1 MDLAMFNGTGPRA
14 LAYGADEFS
23 FGYPAGVSVV
33 DIVPDT
39 IKELIHPHWSNYP
52 PVNPMWHYL
61 LGCIFMV
68 LLFFSFLGNGLV
80 MYLYLNNSHLRTP
93 ANMLVFNLTFSDFL
107 MQLTQY
113 PPYIY
118 NCFSGGVW
126 MFSPFSCELYACLGA
141 IFGLNSLW
149 TLAFVSFDRY
159 TVIVKGVSA
168 NPLTRKGAMMRILF
182 CWIYAIGWSLP
193 PFFGWG
199 AYIPEGILDSC
210 SFDYLTRDVNH
221 RSYGLCIFAFD
232 YCVPLA
238 TIVFAYVFIVKAIFA
253 HEKAMREQ
261 AKKMNVSN
269 LRTNADA
276 NAQSAEVRIAKV
288 AMTNVALWLIC
299 WTPYAAVTVKGLVFD
314 QSGITPLVS
323 MLPALL
329 AKSVAVYNPMV
340 YAINHPK
347 FRLALQ
353 KTLPWFCIHEPEE
366 KTNDSK
372 SSGTAA
378 ADEKCES

>member
-1 MDLAMFNGTGPRA
+1 MNPSASLINATGPRA
-14 LAYGADEFS
+14 LAYGAHDLS
-23 FGYPAGVSVV
+23 FGYPEGVTVV

-39 IKELIHPHWSNYP
+39 IRHLIHDHWSNYP

-61 LGCIFMV
+61 LGVIFV
-68 LLFFSFLGNGLV
+68 ILFMFSCTGNGLV
-80 MYLYLNNSHLRTP
+80 MYLVMKNKNLRTP
-93 ANMLVFNLTFSDFL
+93 ANLLVLNLAFSDFC
-107 MQLTQY
+107 MQITQY

-118 NCFSGGVW
+118 NCFNGGVW
-126 MFSPFSCELYACLGA
+126 MFSAFFCELYACLGA
-141 IFGLNSLW
+141 IFGLCSLW

-159 TVIVKGVSA
+159 NVIVHGVSSA
-168 NPLTRKGAMMRILF
+168 PLTKGKSFMYILF
-182 CWIYAIGWSLP
+182 CWAYSIGWSIP

-210 SFDYLTRDVNH
+210 SYDYLSRDANR

-232 YCVPLA
+232 YVVPLA
-238 TIVFAYVFIVKAIFA
+238 IIFFAYIFIVKAIFA

-269 LRTNADA
+269 LRSNADS

-299 WTPYAAVTVKGLVFD
+299 WTPYAIVTLQGLAFD
-314 QSGITPLVS
+314 QSSITPLVS

-329 AKSVAVYNPMV
+329 AKSAAVYNPMI

-366 KTNDSK
+366 K
-372 SSGTAA
+372 SSDNQSNATKVEGK
-378 ADEKCES
+378 E